1 MTFGELKEVG
11 RSCCL
16 FGKPFAFV
24 ALPGCENFEA
34 FGMGKSY
41 DDSALLTFLPF
52 GIWPKAGTILA
63 KMSVE
68 QLLAEPSCE
77 EMHIPAHPIEQTR
90 SSYLASVGKL
100 INLLKANGGKV
111 VYAKVKGIT
120 SATSP
125 FDAAERYFNALPS
138 TLRYI
143 AFLPGFGLWIG
154 ATPELILNKSSEM
167 SFESFALAGSSRS
180 TNETIG
186 WDEKNKVEHAYVLD
200 PIVATF
206 RGNGL
211 NCEVSEPGNIYFGP
225 IAHLAHKIKADG
237 YALFDDLMHV
247 ISPTPAIA
255 GFPIDRSINLIKMF
269 ETSERYLYGGEI
281 ILKSPSS
288 EVAYLNLRCATVYRK
303 PSTDQFTYLIYSG
316 GGITADSVA
325 SDEWIEAELKAKP
338 FVDAINN

>member
-11 RSCCL
+11 RSCFL
-16 FGKPFAFV
+16 SGKPFAFV
-24 ALPGCENFEA
+24 ALPGCENYA
-34 FGMGKSY
+34 VFGMGKSC
-41 DDSALLTFLPF
+41 DNSASLTFLPF

-68 QLLAEPSCE
+68 QLLVESSYE
-77 EMHIPAHPIEQTR
+77 EMHLPAYPVEQTR
-90 SSYLASVGKL
+90 SSYLVSVDKL
-100 INLLKANGGKV
+100 INLLKADGGKV

-125 FDAAERYFNALPS
+125 FDAAEKYFYSLPS

-167 SFESFALAGSSRS
+167 RFESFALAGSSRS
-180 TNETIG
+180 AKESIV
-186 WDEKNKVEHAYVLD
+186 WDEKNKAEHAYVLD
-200 PIVATF
+200 HILATF
-206 RGNGL
+206 QGNGL
-211 NCEVSEPGNIYFGP
+211 DCEVSEPGNIYFGP
-225 IAHLAHKIKADG
+225 IAHLAHKIKAEG
-237 YALFDDLMHV
+237 YALFDDLIQA

-281 ILKSPSS
+281 ILKSSNS
-288 EVAYLNLRCATVYRK
+288 EVAYLNLRCATVHRN
-303 PSTDQFTYLIYSG
+303 PSTNKFTYLIYSG

-338 FVDAINN
+338 FVDAVNN